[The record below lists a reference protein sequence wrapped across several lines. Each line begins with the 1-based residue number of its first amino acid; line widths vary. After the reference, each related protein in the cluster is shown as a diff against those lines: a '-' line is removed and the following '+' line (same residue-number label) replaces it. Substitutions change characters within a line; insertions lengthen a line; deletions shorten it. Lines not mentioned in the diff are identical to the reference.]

1 MLLLM
6 FNHIYTTCTHKNP
19 FQPISDLEINQSHY
33 WNLQTRMG
41 RNQESADQEQSE
53 EDIPCCNVGVSRAWG
68 PEDPEPRHICP
79 AAKCCGHLS
88 TKVYVDSDLTV
99 YEICVSDVVC
109 YFIYFF

>member
-1 MLLLM
+1 MILCFVFKQM
-6 FNHIYTTCTHKNP
+6 IIQY
-19 FQPISDLEINQSHY
+19 IVSEIWFVCLKAFY
-33 WNLQTRMG
+33 FPRMG

-109 YFIYFF
+109 SFIYFCDRTPS